1 MFTSSISRVGVI
13 LAVVGIVLYVLDR
26 AGKLSTESW
35 GGILAVLGLVLI
47 VVGELTSRR

>member
-1 MFTSSISRVGVI
+1 MFSSSISRVGVI
-13 LAVVGIVLYVLDR
+13 LAVVGIILYVLDR
-26 AGKLSTESW
+26 TGKLATDGW